1 MDSKSNAKKAP
12 AEKSKDKNIGNC
24 GWCDKYG
31 KMKCSIKY
39 VETSYGAVVSSDD
52 YARKR
57 FCNDNC
63 QKAYIL
69 QENTIDIKHNIADY
83 KRRLEERTKLYKE
96 GIKIMK
102 DPSDEVNIQKIK
114 KTGEALF
121 AMIKY
126 FKIAIDFHESLLR
139 REKKDILTMKRYKC
153 LKLAGDMYEAIQGND
168 DFQSSIH
175 SSALNEI
182 YGFNDHID
190 EYGKE
195 QIIGAKA
202 QIEVF
207 GK

>member
-31 KMKCSIKY
+31 KMKCSINH

-83 KRRLEERTKLYKE
+83 KRLLEERTKLYKE
-96 GIKIMK
+96 EIETMK
-102 DPSDEVNIQKIK
+102 NPTDKVDIQKIK

-126 FKIAIDFHESLLR
+126 FKTAKDFYESLLH
-139 REKKDILTMKRYKC
+139 REKKDILTVKRYKC
-153 LKLAGDMYEAIQGND
+153 LKLVGDVYEAIQGND
-168 DFQSSIH
+168 YFHSSIH
-175 SSALNEI
+175 NFALNEI